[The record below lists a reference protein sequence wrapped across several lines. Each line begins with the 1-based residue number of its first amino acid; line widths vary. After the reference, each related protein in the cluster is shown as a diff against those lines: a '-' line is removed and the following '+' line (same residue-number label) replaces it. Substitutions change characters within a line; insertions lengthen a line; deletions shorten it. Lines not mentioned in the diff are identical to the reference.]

1 MHGDVKLSSR
11 IGIGTKATF
20 WIPFKRAEYL
30 GSSASPL
37 VSLASIPDRLQSDA
51 SIASSDDRRT
61 PPLTPAGSFS
71 NPSKKGIAGLAGSL
85 AELAEGVDG
94 LTEAEKKAVQVL
106 VVEDK

>member
-1 MHGDVKLSSR
+1 MHGDVKLSSQ

-51 SIASSDDRRT
+51 SIASSEDRRT

-71 NPSKKGIAGLAGSL
+71 HPSKKGVAGLVGSS
-85 AELAEGVDG
+85 AEFPGGIDG
-94 LTEAEKKAVQVL
+94 LTGAEKTAVQVL